1 MKKLVFAAMVCLTLC
16 QSGAQDKVD
25 FHKQI
30 RPLLENHCFE
40 CHGPEKTKGK
50 LRLDQKDFVFKRD
63 HPVISPGNAEKSDLY
78 RLITLPKGHDDIM
91 PPKGEPLSKA
101 ETDLIRDW
109 INQGAEWP
117 DQPPQVA
124 SPAPQ
129 PAPSGTTADEL
140 RAAAAELRS
149 AAARLEAAA
158 SMIESGSALAQTPP
172 VIPSA
177 PAAPVIAEK
186 PSEAELKAIAEV
198 QKLGVPV
205 MPIAQ
210 NERGRSANFRQ
221 LGTNVTD
228 ETVALLKEMVSLV
241 DLNLA
246 TTRVTDA
253 GLAHLAGLTNL
264 TVLHLENTG
273 ITDAGLEHLK
283 GLVHLRYLNL
293 YGTGVTDAGLE
304 HLKGLASLGNL
315 YLWQTKVTD
324 AGEANLQKALPN
336 VKINRGID
344 LAPATPEEKKEENA
358 EEKKAGA

>member
-1 MKKLVFAAMVCLTLC
+1 MKKFVFAGMVLL
-16 QSGAQDKVD
+16 GAWHAGAETKID

-30 RPLLENHCFE
+30 WPILESRCIE
-40 CHGPEKTKGK
+40 CHGPDKAKGK
-50 LRLDQKDFVFKRD
+50 VRLDQKDFVFKRD
-63 HPVISPGNAEKSDLY
+63 QPIVVPGHAEKSDLF
-78 RLITLPKGHDDIM
+78 RLVTLPKGHDDIM

-101 ETDLIRDW
+101 EADLIRDW

-124 SPAPQ
+124 APAP
-129 PAPSGTTADEL
+129 AAASGSTADEL

-158 SMIESGSALAQTPP
+158 SALEAGTGLAHAQPP
-172 VIPSA
+172 STS
-177 PAAPVIAEK
+177 AAPVIPAGPVIPEK
-186 PSEAELKAIAEV
+186 PSEAELKAIADV

-228 ETVALLKEMVSLV
+228 ETVALLKDMASLV

-246 TTRVTDA
+246 TTKITDA
-253 GLAHLAGLTNL
+253 GLAQLAGLTNL

-273 ITDAGLEHLK
+273 ISDSGLQHLK
-283 GLVHLRYLNL
+283 GMTHLRYLNL

-304 HLKGLASLGNL
+304 HLAGLVSLRNL

-324 AGEANLQKALPN
+324 EGAARLQKALPN
-336 VKINRGID
+336 VKVNRGIE
-344 LAPATPEEKKEENA
+344 LSPAKPEEKKEGQ
-358 EEKKAGA
+358 AGA